1 MKTLYSKAIWF
12 LFAFFSIVIGL
23 YPLLYF
29 VFGRQF
35 GVLNSHDSE
44 QLSNFIWNSAFY
56 THIVLGGLALA
67 IGWIQF
73 NQKLRDRNRKLHK
86 KIGMVYV
93 TAVFFSGLAGV
104 YVAIYTLGGI
114 IASLGFGLLGITW
127 LATTMMGWKTA
138 KAKDFDA
145 HENWM
150 IYSYAA
156 CFAAVTL
163 RIYLPIL
170 ENIMG
175 GFIPAYRVV
184 AWLCWVPN
192 IAVAY
197 WLVENRRKKRLSLKK
212 P

>member
-1 MKTLYSKAIWF
+1 MPFLQKSSWL
-12 LFAFFSIVIGL
+12 LFAFLSIAIGI
-23 YPLLYF
+23 YPILYF

-35 GVLNSHDSE
+35 GVLNAHDPE
-44 QLSNFIWNSAFY
+44 QLTNLFWNIAFY
-56 THIVLGGLALA
+56 THITLGGLALA
-67 IGWIQF
+67 VGWVQF

-86 KIGMVYV
+86 RIGMIYV

-114 IASLGFGLLGITW
+114 IASMGFALLGITW
-127 LATTMMGWKTA
+127 LITTLMGWKTA
-138 KAKDFDA
+138 KAKDFVS

-163 RIYLPIL
+163 RIYLPFL

-175 GFIPAYRVV
+175 GFIPAYQIV

-192 IAVAY
+192 MAVAF
-197 WLVENRRKKRLSLKK
+197 WLVRKNQPSSQ
-212 P
+212 